1 MRNKAL
7 ITIGV
12 LLVLFTM
19 TSCKS
24 NPEKGLL
31 ERYFHAVALN
41 DVTTLS
47 SMALEPVTIDAAKWS
62 ITKVSEEKIEPAT
75 LPDLNAK
82 ELDFKKKMEQHV
94 GPVMDAKD
102 ALDAAK
108 EHRPFSLEP
117 ERVEEL
123 ETAFSRGFSTG
134 WLDGPHPHSL
144 VPGKNTAKRGV
155 PIGLVEAVRG
165 DRIVVRLTRSV
176 RRGQGVVFEELHD
189 QDAEQGGRIYEIF
202 LKHQSVEQ
210 ADAESEVELAFGRD
224 DLDLRRIQPGQSIFR
239 TDDPRLMK
247 ELRKSFETS

>member
-102 ALDAAK
+102 GLDAAK
-108 EHRPFSLEP
+108 DELTSARTGAAKAAAQAKVTAAQKKYDEEYNLHNEYKKGYNDAKSAAQREEEITNFSLGAGQLTNIRDLKGEVHSK
-117 ERVEEL
+117 EIDL
-123 ETAFSRGFSTG
+123 QTIGK
-134 WLDGPHPHSL
+134 DGAT
-144 VPGKNTAKRGV
+144 KNHKL
-155 PIGLVEAVRG
+155 IMMMYNLKDEAANVAHKGRWV
-165 DRIVVRLTRSV
+165 IIK
-176 RRGQGVVFEELHD
+176 FE
-189 QDAEQGGRIYEIF
+189 QI
-202 LKHQSVEQ
+202 
-210 ADAESEVELAFGRD
+210 
-224 DLDLRRIQPGQSIFR
+224 
-239 TDDPRLMK
+239 
-247 ELRKSFETS
+247 

>member
-12 LLVLFTM
+12 LLVLFTL

-47 SMALEPVTIDAAKWS
+47 SMALEPVTVDATKWT
-62 ITKVSEEKIEPAT
+62 ITKVSEEKIVPAT

-102 ALDAAK
+102 ALDTAKDELTSARTGAARAAAQAK
-108 EHRPFSLEP
+108 VAVAQKKYDEEYSLHNDLKKGYNDSKAAAQREEEITIFSLGAGQLSNVRDLKGE
-117 ERVEEL
+117 VHSKEL
-123 ETAFSRGFSTG
+123 ELQTIGK
-134 WLDGPHPHSL
+134 DG
-144 VPGKNTAKRGV
+144 VAKNHK
-155 PIGLVEAVRG
+155 IIMEMYDLKDEAANVARKG
-165 DRIVVRLTRSV
+165 RWIIVK
-176 RRGQGVVFEELHD
+176 FEQL
-189 QDAEQGGRIYEIF
+189 
-202 LKHQSVEQ
+202 
-210 ADAESEVELAFGRD
+210 
-224 DLDLRRIQPGQSIFR
+224 
-239 TDDPRLMK
+239 
-247 ELRKSFETS
+247 